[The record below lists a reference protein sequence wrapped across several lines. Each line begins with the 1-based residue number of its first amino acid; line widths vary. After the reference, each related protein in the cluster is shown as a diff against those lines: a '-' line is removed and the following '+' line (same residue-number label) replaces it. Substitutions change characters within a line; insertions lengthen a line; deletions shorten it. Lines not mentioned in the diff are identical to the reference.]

1 MAGKQ
6 KSGNQA
12 VEWPLVCP
20 DAAGLDIGAGE
31 IWACVPAD
39 RADPAVRCFATFTP
53 DLHALADW
61 LIACRVST
69 VAMESTGVYW
79 VPVFEILEA
88 RGLKVYL
95 VNARHI
101 RNVPGR
107 KSDVQDCQWIQR
119 LHSYGFLRASF
130 RPESDMAVLRAYL
143 RHRGMLIEH
152 RAAHIQHMQKA
163 LQLMNLQLPRV
174 LSDIT
179 GVTGMQIIRAIVS
192 GERTPAVLAAYRHGR
207 CHHGEADIAKA
218 LTGNYRAEHVFALKQ
233 SLALYDAYSEQLRA
247 CDAEIESQYAAI
259 RPRFDPDD
267 PEHPLGPDPKPN
279 THSKNAADFDARRHL
294 FRLIGIDL
302 TAVDGLDETS
312 AQILLSEIGMDM
324 SNWRTEKHFCSW
336 LGLAPHNDITGG
348 RVVRSRTLPVH
359 NRAAQILRMAAQSA
373 GRGKSAL
380 GSFYRRL
387 RARQGPE
394 QATTATAH
402 KIARIVYHM
411 LKHRQP
417 YNSVSAAEYDK
428 LQHQRELRSLERRAA
443 KLGFTLTAA
452 LA

>member
-1 MAGKQ
+1 MEPKMSRA
-6 KSGNQA
+6 NPEP
-12 VEWPLVCP
+12 EWPLVCP
-20 DAAGLDIGAGE
+20 DAAGLDIGASE
-31 IWACVPAD
+31 IWACVPAE
-39 RADPAVRCFATFTP
+39 RTTPAVRCFATFTP
-53 DLHALADW
+53 DLEALADW
-61 LIACRVST
+61 LKACGVRT

-88 RGLKVYL
+88 RGFEVYL

-101 RNVPGR
+101 KNVPGR

-130 RPESDMAVLRAYL
+130 RPEAEMAVLRTYL
-143 RHRGMLIEH
+143 RQRGMLIEH

-179 GVTGMQIIRAIVS
+179 GSTGMQIIRAIVR
-192 GERTPAVLAAYRHGR
+192 GEHDPHVLATYRHGR
-207 CHHGEADIAKA
+207 CQHSEAEIAKA

-233 SLALYDAYSEQLRA
+233 ALALYDAYTEQLQA
-247 CDAEIESQYAAI
+247 CDAEIERQYAAI
-259 RPRFDPDD
+259 RPRFDPEAPDQ
-267 PEHPLGPDPKPN
+267 PLGPDPKPE
-279 THSKNAADFDARRHL
+279 THSKNAPQGDIRRQL
-294 FRLIGIDL
+294 FRLIGVDL
-302 TAVDGLDETS
+302 TAVAGVDVAT
-312 AQILLSEIGMDM
+312 AQILVSEIGTDM
-324 SNWRTEKHFCSW
+324 SKWRTEKHFCSW

-348 RVVRSRTLPVH
+348 RVVRSRTLPTH
-359 NRAAQILRMAAQSA
+359 NRAAQVLRMAAQSA

-380 GSFYRRL
+380 GAFYRRL

-411 LKHRQP
+411 IKHRQP
-417 YNSVSAAEYDK
+417 YRLVSAAEYDEQ
-428 LQHQRELRSLERRAA
+428 QHQRELKSLQRRAA
-443 KLGFTLTAA
+443 KLGMALTPSPA
-452 LA
+452 